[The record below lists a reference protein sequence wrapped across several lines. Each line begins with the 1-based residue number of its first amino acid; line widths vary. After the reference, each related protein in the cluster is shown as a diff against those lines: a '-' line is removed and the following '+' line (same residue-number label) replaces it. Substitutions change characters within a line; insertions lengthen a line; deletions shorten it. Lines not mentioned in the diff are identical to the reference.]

1 MYSSND
7 EAMGVGLGGF
17 LDVCAVRG
25 MVVWGMVVKVNC
37 QSMEVERGVTKI
49 IPRLDS

>member
-25 MVVWGMVVKVNC
+25 MV
-37 QSMEVERGVTKI
+37 GVGNGSESK
-49 IPRLDS
+49 LSEYGG